1 MKKIYVLFLLLVIA
15 ISASAQNLLKD
26 RNVINL
32 NLGDTLQNIEL
43 PDCYGHLIRLS
54 DYCGNG
60 NYTVI
65 DFGATWCIPS
75 RLDTPL
81 LKKYYDKYNPSGLN
95 MVSIYADTKIEV
107 LKRHVESK
115 GVTWPLIS
123 ELIPNAWDSKGFKTF
138 SVRSIPLYLILDKR
152 GSIIFMSNGSLT
164 WGSNSK
170 DVLGPKLYEL
180 YGY

>member
-1 MKKIYVLFLLLVIA
+1 
-15 ISASAQNLLKD
+15 
-26 RNVINL
+26 
-32 NLGDTLQNIEL
+32 
-43 PDCYGHLIRLS
+43 
-54 DYCGNG
+54 
-60 NYTVI
+60 
-65 DFGATWCIPS
+65 
-75 RLDTPL
+75 
-81 LKKYYDKYNPSGLN
+81 